1 MVSVGGWEVTWM
13 GVALGLGWVGLVFS
27 VWRKM
32 REDYD
37 EEDIL
42 TLLIW
47 LTVAAWVGSRLVW
60 TRWSGLSLAGMMGLT
75 FGLLGWWCWWKKWDG
90 WEWLDTVGVAS
101 LGLGA
106 VGAASYGPGTVWL
119 AVILAVGWG
128 VGKGLVWGYRRFAWY
143 KSGKVGMAGVVS
155 LGWWAGAQ
163 VENAY
168 LLAWI
173 VIACAVV
180 VYLRGGRKA
189 SEDLAHIWQ
198 KVKIK
203 KR

>member
-1 MVSVGGWEVTWM
+1 MMSIGGWEVTWM
-13 GVALGLGWVGLVFS
+13 GVALGIGWIGFVFA

-42 TLLIW
+42 TFLIW

-60 TRWSGLSLAGMMGLT
+60 TKWGGLSLVGMTGLSL
-75 FGLLGWWCWWKKWDG
+75 GLLGWWCWWKKWDW

-106 VGAASYGPGTVWL
+106 VGAASYGPETIKL

-163 VENAY
+163 VGLY

-189 SEDLAHIWQ
+189 SEDLVHIWQ
-198 KVKIK
+198 KLKLK